1 MLEQLFSPVQT
12 PGIVAS
18 QAALQGGERQS
29 LPKSGVFPGIFA
41 SLLKLEEKPASSPL
55 LVNDRLQ
62 QAASAV
68 PQGVL
73 PFDFSVV
80 DANIGENVPMMP
92 MLSEPLLSA
101 RDDGVTDGD
110 MAVLAPVPL
119 LDLPQSAIKSG
130 SDIQIPVGF
139 AQGLPEQAVANSRA
153 ESGWWA
159 NERASSIPVV
169 VENLPEEPIAASTE
183 VPTMLTP
190 VSPASEDSVVK
201 QMAELSEG
209 RVEADAEWEI
219 NDARTQVAML
229 PGNLPEAGEDDD
241 IGMKTADLLE
251 SDVFEKKQINA
262 SGTVKSDGSNIAQ
275 NARNV
280 DGNLNVD
287 KSGELSPASSPEMG
301 ADIDSAVKEEVSQKP
316 VMTVHSGVAQ
326 SPVVEKEKT
335 AVAPVELQTPADRK
349 DSDIALAEQQ
359 RAEFVHKPG
368 AVLTQSEGAQSR
380 QVETPQP
387 AHTATRMGSV
397 QENGAQGQAASGQQ
411 HSGQQHSGQQYSGQ
425 QSQGQQSQGQA
436 TQQQFMQMAQ
446 AAAQEVQVSRQ
457 QNSLNLQQA
466 QKTEVTQQIQVDA
479 QKASE
484 ESLMTAPAERRGQL
498 PQGLQSIGLP
508 VAHPRWGQALG
519 QRVVYMANNQVQQ
532 AQITLNPEKLGPV
545 QIKLHLDKE
554 QQVHVVMTAQ
564 QGVTREAMEAAMPRL
579 KELMEQAGIDLGSV
593 NVNQD
598 QREFAQQQE
607 QQGRGRAVGGPSNA
621 LQDEMDLTETHST
634 TVYAT
639 DNLVDYYA

>member
-62 QAASAV
+62 QTASAV

-101 RDDGVTDGD
+101 RDDGLTDED

-130 SDIQIPVGF
+130 SDIHIPVGF

-153 ESGWWA
+153 ES
-159 NERASSIPVV
+159 
-169 VENLPEEPIAASTE
+169 
-183 VPTMLTP
+183 
-190 VSPASEDSVVK
+190 
-201 QMAELSEG
+201 
-209 RVEADAEWEI
+209 
-219 NDARTQVAML
+219 
-229 PGNLPEAGEDDD
+229 GEDDD

-287 KSGELSPASSPEMG
+287 KSDALSVDSNAEMG

-316 VMTVHSGVAQ
+316 VMTVPSGVAQ

-349 DSDIALAEQQ
+349 DSDVALAEQQ

-380 QVETPQP
+380 QVETPQS
-387 AHTATRMGSV
+387 AHTATRMGAV

-425 QSQGQQSQGQA
+425 QSQGQA

-446 AAAQEVQVSRQ
+446 AAEC
-457 QNSLNLQQA
+457 
-466 QKTEVTQQIQVDA
+466 
-479 QKASE
+479 
-484 ESLMTAPAERRGQL
+484 RGQL